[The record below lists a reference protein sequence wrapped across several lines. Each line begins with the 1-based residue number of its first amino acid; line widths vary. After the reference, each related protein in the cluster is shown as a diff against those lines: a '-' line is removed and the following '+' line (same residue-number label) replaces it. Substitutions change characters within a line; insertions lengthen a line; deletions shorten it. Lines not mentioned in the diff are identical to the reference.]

1 MAQMKGQNKMS
12 EKELNEME
20 KTNLSDSEFKTLVIK
35 MLKELI
41 EYGNRIQKTQEE
53 MKVTLT
59 EIKKNLQEIKKKG

>member
-1 MAQMKGQNKMS
+1 MKGQNKMP

-59 EIKKNLQEIKKKG
+59 EIKTNLQEIKKKG